1 MNDIQV
7 FNNHDGRHREGSVLL
22 HQPFSR
28 QTERSRT
35 MNERKQN
42 EADKLDE
49 LSRKTQ
55 LLIWLNIASVGTCFA
70 MLLGAIL
77 GVLMK

>member
-1 MNDIQV
+1 M
-7 FNNHDGRHREGSVLL
+7 
-22 HQPFSR
+22 R
-28 QTERSRT
+28 QRNQTDP
-35 MNERKQN
+35 
-42 EADKLDE
+42 DKLDE

>member
-1 MNDIQV
+1 
-7 FNNHDGRHREGSVLL
+7 
-22 HQPFSR
+22 
-28 QTERSRT
+28 

-49 LSRKTQ
+49 ISRKTQ
-55 LLIWLNIASVGTCFA
+55 FLIWLNIASVGICLA

>member
-1 MNDIQV
+1 MRRRN
-7 FNNHDGRHREGSVLL
+7 
-22 HQPFSR
+22 
-28 QTERSRT
+28 QTDP
-35 MNERKQN
+35 
-42 EADKLDE
+42 DKLDE

-55 LLIWLNIASVGTCFA
+55 FLIWLNIASVGICLA

>member
-1 MNDIQV
+1 
-7 FNNHDGRHREGSVLL
+7 
-22 HQPFSR
+22 
-28 QTERSRT
+28 

>member
-1 MNDIQV
+1 MRRRN
-7 FNNHDGRHREGSVLL
+7 
-22 HQPFSR
+22 
-28 QTERSRT
+28 QTEP
-35 MNERKQN
+35 
-42 EADKLDE
+42 DKLDE

>member
-1 MNDIQV
+1 
-7 FNNHDGRHREGSVLL
+7 
-22 HQPFSR
+22 
-28 QTERSRT
+28 
-35 MNERKQN
+35 MNEHKQN

>member
-1 MNDIQV
+1 MRQHN
-7 FNNHDGRHREGSVLL
+7 
-22 HQPFSR
+22 
-28 QTERSRT
+28 QTEP
-35 MNERKQN
+35 
-42 EADKLDE
+42 DKLDE

-55 LLIWLNIASVGTCFA
+55 LLIWLNIASVGICLA

>member
-1 MNDIQV
+1 
-7 FNNHDGRHREGSVLL
+7 
-22 HQPFSR
+22 
-28 QTERSRT
+28 

-55 LLIWLNIASVGTCFA
+55 LLIWLNIASVGICLA

>member
-1 MNDIQV
+1 
-7 FNNHDGRHREGSVLL
+7 
-22 HQPFSR
+22 
-28 QTERSRT
+28 

-77 GVLMK
+77 GVLLK